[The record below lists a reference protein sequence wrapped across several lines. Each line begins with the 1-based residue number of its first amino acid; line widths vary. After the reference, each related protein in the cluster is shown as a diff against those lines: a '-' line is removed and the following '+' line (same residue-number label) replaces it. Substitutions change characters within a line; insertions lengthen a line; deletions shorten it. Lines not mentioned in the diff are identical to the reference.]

1 LVRGGGYTGLRE
13 RGWGSP
19 NSDEGTYT
27 VVLFIYKY
35 FVSWTIRLKVLM
47 TAIRKSIVISGVRA
61 AASKG
66 AGVLS
71 FTTKKG
77 NYFLMRLLVHN
88 ATVLRY
94 FTEFFQEPVSTFYLF
109 IELSAFSVFSITGYH
124 DDR

>member
-1 LVRGGGYTGLRE
+1 MRE